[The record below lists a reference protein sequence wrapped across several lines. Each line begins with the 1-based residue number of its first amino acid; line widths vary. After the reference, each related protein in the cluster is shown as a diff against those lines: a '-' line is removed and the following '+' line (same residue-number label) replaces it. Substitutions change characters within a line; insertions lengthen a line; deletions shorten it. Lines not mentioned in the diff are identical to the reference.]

1 MMSGQSHLINRV
13 AGERVREELCRILS
27 VGNAAHFIFYLD
39 RIGLL
44 TAIIPELAFTKGVDQ
59 PHEHYWDVFNH
70 SVHSVGTMERLFDKT
85 TGPELLTLAP
95 HLIPH
100 IPEFEEELSLG
111 LTRGG
116 LVKLANLLH
125 DIAKPQT
132 KILEPDGRAHFYGHP
147 TQGAE
152 VTGSI
157 LQRLRFSNKEI
168 KMVQK
173 MIESHLRLWQMGS
186 DQGLPTR
193 RAIYRYFRDTAD
205 VSVDIMFLTLAD
217 FLATQGP
224 NLDMAEWER
233 HSRLME
239 YVLGQREEDQMVAA
253 PPKLIDGHDLMRE
266 FGLKPG
272 PEIGEI
278 LEAVRE
284 SQGAGEIS
292 TSEEALALARRRLGK
307 RQPRPKVI
315 S

>member
-1 MMSGQSHLINRV
+1 M
-13 AGERVREELCRILS
+13 
-27 VGNAAHFIFYLD
+27 
-39 RIGLL
+39 
-44 TAIIPELAFTKGVDQ
+44 
-59 PHEHYWDVFNH
+59 
-70 SVHSVGTMERLFDKT
+70 
-85 TGPELLTLAP
+85 
-95 HLIPH
+95 
-100 IPEFEEELSLG
+100 
-111 LTRGG
+111 
-116 LVKLANLLH
+116 
-125 DIAKPQT
+125 
-132 KILEPDGRAHFYGHP
+132 
-147 TQGAE
+147 
-152 VTGSI
+152 
-157 LQRLRFSNKEI
+157 QRLRFSNKEI

-173 MIESHLRLWQMGS
+173 MIESHLRLWQMGG

-239 YVLGQREEDQMVAA
+239 YVLGQREEDQTVAA